1 MNANSNN
8 RTDGDRVANSIVR
21 LFSMARIARG
31 LALRSYPVRCFLLW
45 VLWRAE
51 LAASRLVY
59 GTDEFAEP
67 PLASLI
73 ADAMLIAF
81 APQDCAAEAERLA
94 NSLCWL
100 AGELRRQQRQE
111 EKLRQHTG
119 REPHARDIESLF
131 DLSGLPDWP
140 IHAEMAN
147 VRASGV
153 PQPGPP
159 ASHKT
164 ARRRWRHPAT
174 GFT

>member
-1 MNANSNN
+1 MNADGNN
-8 RTDGDRVANSIVR
+8 RTDGDRVANSVAR
-21 LFSMARIARG
+21 LFSMAGIAGG

-94 NSLCWL
+94 NSLRWL
-100 AGELRRQQRQE
+100 AGELRRQQQQE
-111 EKLRQHTG
+111 EKLRQNTG
-119 REPHARDIESLF
+119 REPQAPDIERLF

-140 IHAEMAN
+140 IDAEMAN
-147 VRASGV
+147 VRACGV
-153 PQPGPP
+153 PQPVSP
-159 ASHKT
+159 AGQT
-164 ARRRWRHPAT
+164 AARTRWRHPAT